1 MALLVLPAVIVAAP
15 PKLILMV
22 IVDDL
27 GFGDVGFTRG
37 GVNGSILPPNP
48 EVFTPHMDAL
58 AGNGTVLTRAYVHQM
73 CTPSRASFLTG
84 RLPMHVQD
92 TLMNPEESAAGV
104 PYNMSSIAQVLKRGG
119 YSTAMVGKQD
129 MGMATQTHTPRGRGF
144 DQSLIYFEHKNDYYD
159 QTLMQSVCQ
168 AYNPIV
174 DLWEHNATYAGPAR
188 ALNGSGYE
196 EYLFRD
202 RVLQILAGHD
212 FDAAPLFLL
221 YTPHVAHCP
230 LQVPPDWLA
239 RFQFADD
246 EAACAAQ
253 TPYIFPGSGAGDYR
267 CRSQYHA
274 MVALLDEVL
283 GNVTGAIRARG
294 LWDETLMVLSSD
306 NGGPSDPI
314 E

>member
-1 MALLVLPAVIVAAP
+1 
-15 PKLILMV
+15 
-22 IVDDL
+22 
-27 GFGDVGFTRG
+27 
-37 GVNGSILPPNP
+37 
-48 EVFTPHMDAL
+48 MDAL
-58 AGNGTVLTRAYVHQM
+58 AGSGTVIHRHYVHQM

-84 RLPMHVQD
+84 RLPMHVQN
-92 TLMNPEESAAGV
+92 TLDNPEVSAAGV

-119 YSTAMVGKQD
+119 FSTAMVGKQD
-129 MGMATQTHTPRGRGF
+129 QGMATETHTPRGRGF
-144 DQSLIYFEHKNDYYD
+144 DQSLIYLFVVIHAHTGAGIIASTLCTLVENLPPSPPPFHSHCSEHKNDYYD

-174 DLWEHNATYAGPAR
+174 DLWEHNGTYAGPAR
-188 ALNGSGYE
+188 ALNGTGYE
-196 EYLFRD
+196 EFLFRD

-267 CRSQYHA
+267 CRAQYHA

-283 GNVTGAIRARG
+283 GNVTDAVRARG
-294 LWDETLMVLSSD
+294 LWNDTLMVLSSD

>member
-1 MALLVLPAVIVAAP
+1 
-15 PKLILMV
+15 
-22 IVDDL
+22 
-27 GFGDVGFTRG
+27 
-37 GVNGSILPPNP
+37 
-48 EVFTPHMDAL
+48 
-58 AGNGTVLTRAYVHQM
+58 
-73 CTPSRASFLTG
+73 
-84 RLPMHVQD
+84 
-92 TLMNPEESAAGV
+92 
-104 PYNMSSIAQVLKRGG
+104 MSSIAQVLKRGG
-119 YSTAMVGKQD
+119 FSTAMVGKQD
-129 MGMATQTHTPRGRGF
+129 QGMATETHTPRGRGF
-144 DQSLIYFEHKNDYYD
+144 DQSLIYLFVVIHAHTGAGIIASTLCTLVENLPPSPPPFHSHCSEHKNDYYD

-174 DLWEHNATYAGPAR
+174 DLWEHNGTYAGPAR
-188 ALNGSGYE
+188 ALNGTGYE
-196 EYLFRD
+196 EFLFRD

-267 CRSQYHA
+267 CRAQYHA

-283 GNVTGAIRARG
+283 GNVTDAVRARG
-294 LWDETLMVLSSD
+294 LRRAVRAR
-306 NGGPSDPI
+306 GGALGLGALGRVNDHERRDALCFRSRRRRSEAAGPVARYFLARLVAPAVRY
-314 E
+314 